1 MKERISPVEIT
12 YLIQRD
18 RLDLRLFFILVLT
31 DLINRK
37 ILNLISE
44 PNEKILIEKGHNSVN
59 YSPKLYENRFLR
71 MFTNNRLGHYS
82 FKEYLEFVLIDTFDN
97 DDWLK
102 DIKHSSNLRVE
113 NTIRDLI
120 KEDFERKELQ
130 FRTKYFH
137 IYKLSESSL
146 NLPKSESELKNHF
159 NIFSY
164 TDNTIDVNLIDL
176 FLEETNDYVS
186 VRKKINSRGNW
197 KNYNVNPGIS

>member
-1 MKERISPVEIT
+1 
-12 YLIQRD
+12 
-18 RLDLRLFFILVLT
+18 
-31 DLINRK
+31 
-37 ILNLISE
+37 
-44 PNEKILIEKGHNSVN
+44 
-59 YSPKLYENRFLR
+59 SPKLYENRFLR

>member
-82 FKEYLEFVLIDTFDN
+82 FKEYLEFCGL
-97 DDWLK
+97 
-102 DIKHSSNLRVE
+102 
-113 NTIRDLI
+113 
-120 KEDFERKELQ
+120 
-130 FRTKYFH
+130 
-137 IYKLSESSL
+137 L
-146 NLPKSESELKNHF
+146 NQ
-159 NIFSY
+159 
-164 TDNTIDVNLIDL
+164 
-176 FLEETNDYVS
+176 LEPV
-186 VRKKINSRGNW
+186 
-197 KNYNVNPGIS
+197 